1 MFYVLDLYDYRV
13 RFHFLFSLS
22 CNFLCYSLL
31 TITNLGFF
39 LVTFVPFYINFVLFI
54 LFILTGSFCSLNWV
68 LFISPLYVVPS
79 FVSVHFFSLQ
89 SALFIRGL
97 GIHSSVFRANLLI
110 FCFCE
115 RKCDSL
121 VFLSTSHFCSF
132 LKSNVRELLTVALL

>member
-54 LFILTGSFCSLNWV
+54 LFILTGSFCSIHSVLLIEFFLLV
-68 LFISPLYVVPS
+68 LFMSFLHLSLFIFSLYSLLCLSEGWEFTHRFFERICSFFV
-79 FVSVHFFSLQ
+79 FVSESVIRWFF
-89 SALFIRGL
+89 
-97 GIHSSVFRANLLI
+97 
-110 FCFCE
+110 
-115 RKCDSL
+115 
-121 VFLSTSHFCSF
+121 
-132 LKSNVRELLTVALL
+132 